1 MQDIIRFEI
10 TELVRDINKDESYNI
25 CQKTEHTLYHIYN
38 DIITSEEI
46 ENISVLYRLIFYAFQ
61 RNHYIAYEI
70 LSGFIQFGQS
80 NEGKKYKP
88 LIDHL
93 AIEAFDKLI
102 EIRGW
107 SILRDCLNNL
117 RDNLTNLDAE
127 PIFKHIVSRVA
138 KQLYADDFELYSKY
152 FPNILIYATPHY
164 KTLNLTYSFH
174 IPISYQQFHL
184 IRAETGFVLYLFHLK
199 LHPFL
204 QLILSHTII
213 LSLFHDYDTSL
224 YTTQFHLIPITVRFL
239 IGFY

>member
-10 TELVRDINKDESYNI
+10 TELVRDINKNDAKYI

-46 ENISVLYRLIFYAFQ
+46 ENLSVLYRLMFYAYKQ
-61 RNHYIAYEI
+61 NHYFAYEI

-102 EIRGW
+102 EIGGW
-107 SILRDCLNNL
+107 YILRDCLNNL

-138 KQLYADDFELYSKY
+138 KQLYADDCAPPNAVYVSNICHYLPREKSFTWGWFSYYIAEAYYNTTNDLLSNKKMRHCLMNYRNLLKYKILY
-152 FPNILIYATPHY
+152 
-164 KTLNLTYSFH
+164 LNL
-174 IPISYQQFHL
+174 L
-184 IRAETGFVLYLFHLK
+184 
-199 LHPFL
+199 
-204 QLILSHTII
+204 
-213 LSLFHDYDTSL
+213 
-224 YTTQFHLIPITVRFL
+224 
-239 IGFY
+239 